1 MAELIR
7 LALNDL
13 HRGERLRPVDMDVAA
28 AIGASFE
35 ERGQISPITVRRTP
49 AKNKGATPYTLITG
63 GHRCAAAD
71 IIGWTELDAIVVE
84 ADGAE
89 AQLMEIAENIYRNE
103 LCALDRAIFV
113 LKYRELWEET
123 HGKIERGG
131 DRKSKGHDAPLIG
144 QAPPEGHDA
153 PSGIFAPGRE
163 LSKQVQ
169 ERLGFG
175 HDTYK
180 RATRIGQNL
189 HPVLRTALR
198 GTGAEADQT
207 KLLKLAKLPADD
219 QLRIAASLKEKP
231 DLKLALSW
239 LKPERP
245 PVDVQQEIIRKVVA
259 LLDKADYATLAV
271 LREEIDEKLDRDEL
285 EDAA

>member
-7 LALNDL
+7 LNLSDL
-13 HRGERLRPVDMDVAA
+13 YRGDRLRPVDMDVAA

-71 IIGWTELDAIVVE
+71 IIGWAELDALVVQ

-89 AQLMEIAENIYRNE
+89 AQMMEIAENIFRNE
-103 LCALDRAIFV
+103 LNALDRAVFV
-113 LKYRELWEET
+113 LRYRELWEET
-123 HGKIERGG
+123 HGKI
-131 DRKSKGHDAPLIG
+131 DRTKNLKIG
-144 QAPPEGHDA
+144 QLLPKGTEC
-153 PSGIFAPGRE
+153 PSEIFAPGRE

-175 HDTYK
+175 ETTYK
-180 RATRIGQNL
+180 KVTRIGQNL

-198 GTGAEADQT
+198 GTGAETDQSM
-207 KLLKLAKLPADD
+207 LLKLAKLPADD
-219 QLRIAASLKEKP
+219 QLRVAASLKEKP

-239 LKPERP
+239 LKPEK
-245 PVDVQQEIIRKVVA
+245 PVLDRQAELLKKLVA
-259 LLDKADYATLAV
+259 AWDSASEQTRNEFLVHIGVEPDAALGDLLD
-271 LREEIDEKLDRDEL
+271 EIKQE
-285 EDAA
+285 AA